1 MALLASELASV
12 HAIRC
17 LRCGA
22 TFILER
28 PAPPAQ
34 RLCCAPDAATGAA
47 CQFVRLR
54 SADRLDEATAQQLLY
69 AIRAAKR
76 RGQLGHQ
83 QHKP

>member
-54 SADRLDEATAQQLLY
+54 SADRLPRSEKG
-69 AIRAAKR
+69 IHHAKN
-76 RGQLGHQ
+76 LTL
-83 QHKP
+83 